1 MLWKF
6 VLDIFVKFLKDNP
19 GYFFLN
25 IFFFTASIVDN
36 YYLPKY
42 YGSILDIFNKDL
54 SVFLNAFLNILIV
67 KSIIFFISE
76 FQSYYVN
83 IQNTCLEEVIHKELI
98 DKIKNKYI
106 TNPNDIIIGE
116 KVAAI
121 TSFQTLISEWYYYF
135 FNYIISYVVTI
146 GFFLGYVSLYDYIMP
161 LIIIGFLGL
170 SWYLLFSNTNN
181 CKNISSQSTSSYLR
195 KYQDIEDYL
204 SNILTIH
211 TYQQFEQENKRL
223 KDLSKEYQNT
233 YNANNRCSLKWSLLG
248 TIVSG
253 LFLLTIMYRCF
264 MLLKKDHI
272 TKAIFLSIYFIGSDI
287 LETLAYLSDTL
298 HEIKRGYKLLQNI
311 EKDTQLDFYNKT
323 DLQNIDHTIK
333 INVPII
339 NTKSII
345 KLINIEYKYPGSN
358 QPIINNFNM
367 EIKEGER
374 IALIG
379 DIGTGKSTL
388 LKIILGLLKPTS
400 GDLYLNGKHYARIDQ
415 RDIFKRFGYMTQ
427 NPVLFNRSIIDNI
440 MFGNPDVTREEVTTL
455 LERFKLNDVFGKLE
469 KGLDSSVGKNGSKIS
484 GGQRQIIWFLRIY
497 LQNPDIL
504 LMDEP
509 TASLSPESKETLWN
523 LIKQGFA
530 NKTIIMSSHDDFL
543 IKMATR
549 KVNMKQT
556 ETDLEKK
563 EYGFKVSI

>member
-6 VLDIFVKFLKDNP
+6 VIDLFIKFIKDNP
-19 GYFFLN
+19 SYFFLN
-25 IFFFTASIVDN
+25 IFFFATSIVN
-36 YYLPKY
+36 SYYLPKY
-42 YGSILDIFNKDL
+42 YGSLLEIFNKDL
-54 SVFLNAFLNILIV
+54 SVFLNAFLNILII
-67 KSIIFFISE
+67 KSIIFFITE
-76 FQSYYVN
+76 FQNYYVN
-83 IQNTCLEEVIHKELI
+83 LQNTYLEEIVHQNLV

-121 TSFQTLISEWYYYF
+121 TSFQTIISDWYNYF
-135 FNYIISYVVTI
+135 FNYIISYVATI
-146 GFFLGYVSLYDYIMP
+146 GFFLGYVSLYDYMMP
-161 LIIIGFLGL
+161 LIIIGFFSL
-170 SWYLLFSNTNN
+170 SWYLLLSNTNN
-181 CKNISSQSTSSYLR
+181 CKNISEKTTGAYLK
-195 KYQDIEDYL
+195 KYQDVEDYL

-211 TYQQFEQENKRL
+211 TYQQFDQENKRL
-223 KDLSKEYQNT
+223 KDLSDEYQETNK
-233 YNANNRCSLKWSLLG
+233 ANNRCSLKWSLLG

-264 MLLKKDHI
+264 ILLKKDQI

-333 INVPII
+333 VDVPII

-345 KLINIEYKYPGSN
+345 KLINIEYTYPGSN
-358 QPIINNFNM
+358 YSIINNFNM
-367 EIKEGER
+367 EIKESER

-427 NPVLFNRSIIDNI
+427 NPVLFNRSILDNI
-440 MFGNPDVTREEVTTL
+440 IFGNPDVSREEVIAL
-455 LERFKLNDVFGKLE
+455 LDRFKLNDVFGKLE
-469 KGLDSSVGKNGSKIS
+469 KGLDSLVGKNGSKIS

-523 LIKQGFA
+523 LINQGFA

-543 IKMATR
+543 INMATR
-549 KVNMKQT
+549 KVNIKQT
-556 ETDLEKK
+556 ETTLDKK
-563 EYGFKVSI
+563 EYGFRVSI